1 MRRMGQP
8 RYFQA
13 WISVIIYKE
22 FVRLEGDR
30 MISNLNVM
38 MTISAVELI
47 AVETMF
53 CFHIQRR
60 MCFAGKAL
68 LCGLLLFAYTLLFP
82 LACLGL
88 FVQIPIVILSFL
100 YVYLC
105 YEISIPQTLFIG
117 TAGYTIGQIASVI
130 GSLIMLAD
138 PELFAH
144 FGIDIKINIYADALI
159 IACYAAIDIAAYFL
173 IMRKMRGTG
182 LLKNATIPIV
192 LLSTVMLAVNQ
203 MLGLSFSIYGAGQAG
218 VFLSFLE
225 YIWNLICCV
234 FCLCIQF
241 GIFRISQKEQELEVT
256 KRLMAQKEQQYQMS
270 KATAEAINRKC
281 HNLKYELSAMSAG
294 PDNRRHVD
302 EAMALVDS
310 FDAAVRTG
318 NETLDVILS
327 EKNHYCQ
334 QEQITFVCMVDGE
347 KLDFMDATDQYVLFG
362 NLIDN
367 AINAV
372 QKLDE
377 PQQRVI
383 YITICAKKKL
393 LLIHTENPFTGVLR
407 FRDGLPRTS
416 SGDEENHGFGMASV
430 RLICEK
436 YGGSVS
442 TKAESG
448 TFHLNIMIPLP

>member
-1 MRRMGQP
+1 
-8 RYFQA
+8 
-13 WISVIIYKE
+13 
-22 FVRLEGDR
+22 
-30 MISNLNVM
+30 MISNVNM
-38 MTISAVELI
+38 MMAIFAVELI
-47 AVETMF
+47 IIETMF
-53 CFHIQRR
+53 CFHIERR
-60 MCFAGKAL
+60 VCFAGKAL
-68 LCGLLLFAYTLLFP
+68 LCGLLIFAYTFSFP
-82 LACLGL
+82 VVDLGV
-88 FVQIPIVILSFL
+88 FIQVPIVIISFL

-105 YEISIPQTLFIG
+105 YVTSVPQTLFIG
-117 TAGYTIGQIASVI
+117 TAGYTIGQIASVVS
-130 GSLIMLAD
+130 SLIMLTD

-144 FGIDIKINIYADALI
+144 FGIDIKINIYADSLI
-159 IACYAAIDIAAYFL
+159 IGCYAAADIAAYFL
-173 IMRKMRGTG
+173 LMRKMQVASI
-182 LLKNATIPIV
+182 LKNATIPIV

-203 MLGLSFSIYGAGQAG
+203 ILGLSFSLYGAEQAG
-218 VFLSFLE
+218 PFLSFLE
-225 YIWNLICCV
+225 YVWNLICCV

-256 KRLMAQKEQQYQMS
+256 KRLIAQKEQQYQMS
-270 KATAEAINRKC
+270 KATADAINRKC
-281 HNLKYELSAMSAG
+281 HNLKYELSALSAR
-294 PDNRRHVD
+294 PDGQKHID

-347 KLDFMDATDQYVLFG
+347 KLDFMDTTDQYVLFG

-383 YITICAKKKL
+383 YITVCAKKKL

-407 FRDGLPRTS
+407 FRDGLPMTT
-416 SGDEENHGFGMASV
+416 SGDEENHGFGMTSV

-436 YGGSVS
+436 YGGSIN
-442 TKAESG
+442 TKAENG
-448 TFHLNIMIPLP
+448 TFYLNIMLPLA